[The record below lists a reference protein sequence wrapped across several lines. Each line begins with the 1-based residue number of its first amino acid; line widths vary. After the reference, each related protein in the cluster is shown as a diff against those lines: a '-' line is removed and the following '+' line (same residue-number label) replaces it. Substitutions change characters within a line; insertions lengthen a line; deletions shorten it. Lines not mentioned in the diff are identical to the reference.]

1 MSQARKR
8 AKEEIESVRKKMASF
23 IESNGRPRDMAD
35 RVAAILA
42 ELDGVRVHLTEI
54 AEEEKKVDG
63 YSSGTLTNMVRQ
75 ARIFFHGGS
84 SIA

>member
-1 MSQARKR
+1 
-8 AKEEIESVRKKMASF
+8 MASF
-23 IESNGRPRDMAD
+23 VESNGRPRDMSD

-63 YSSGTLTNMVRQ
+63 YSSGTLTNMVR
-75 ARIFFHGGS
+75 ALVVTGYNACVGGLL
-84 SIA
+84 